1 MTITYHRCSQISA
14 VETSEDL
21 HQELAKAEEGRTAD
35 IGFESYMFARIIK
48 FRGNGNPL
56 EAYTRRLPPPRSAL
70 ESTAKKAFPR
80 RSKVEIL
87 EGVRVYFLATA
98 SAMFCPAATSPRPAD
113 NEVDCSHASPG
124 CDIST
129 SSSNVCDESGGNEA
143 SSGASSSSNRT
154 GSGEGAGRT
163 VVEKIHLLPV
173 SEEAPKS
180 WVFATLTGLMKD
192 STIVRQYMSVVVK
205 RPAKEL
211 KSSRRS
217 SSENAGDS
225 TPKNPDAEYRYI
237 VVACLPHSGII
248 TSATVVF
255 TSGSPLKALRRVQLL
270 ALVHP
275 NSACARRAGVVSYS
289 EALQRGLVGGVSAPS
304 RSSSSSSS
312 RQEQGAGQHDQG
324 SSTNLLDESVGAE
337 ASPAVIAAASR
348 RHLGS
353 PFDWGEGQFHGQQG
367 HHRDQR
373 RRRRLVREYN
383 RAEDVIAAVLEDS
396 APESDAEGSEDD
408 ADSMGGGTAFRMSDL
423 AQPQKREADSKSP
436 TGGPTLP
443 GRTLQRNFNFSFST
457 GDQVSSSG
465 DASAERDDP
474 TSASVRHF
482 SERVLFYDFVAPYF
496 RGRCA
501 DASSSAST
509 GLVADG
515 PTSRDSAVVV
525 FPGKK
530 LVIKDLTFVVW
541 ATDPENA
548 PGFLRSDT
556 VGLAPQHT
564 RFFVASLSRNVS
576 SQLMAYFGRVQLT
589 FKRSAPVAAAVRIL
603 ISGDGG
609 TLQPYAFSIL
619 NRGVEFK
626 VIATEPSS
634 VPLAR
639 VGPETMVHFEGT
651 LNPSLIDIL
660 PPEILTRVRRLP
672 ARVQPFAI
680 IAAAQS
686 LDPSLLL
693 RVLPS
698 GVMRGNQRG
707 IDEGLEAA
715 VEGQL
720 VRPFCLSDYQSRYAH
735 LCTRKPQDSP
745 ARENA
750 DQSGSEI
757 QPAPPSRTAVSL
769 PRSTLPECAEAAAAV
784 AEAAA
789 GGWELEAPCCTVCT
803 LQLQDGTESLTLTC
817 GHAFHWGCA
826 RAWLRCSATCPNCR
840 AEVVLPAEGGRSVAR
855 PGENIGTAAFGV
867 VRSALAEFF
876 SN

>member
-1 MTITYHRCSQISA
+1 MQQVATLTARAPLPSSA
-14 VETSEDL
+14 HWPQRPGLFGRRAACAGPDDSCPFRSPTGPS
-21 HQELAKAEEGRTAD
+21 KA
-35 IGFESYMFARIIK
+35 
-48 FRGNGNPL
+48 
-56 EAYTRRLPPPRSAL
+56 LPSCLAL
-70 ESTAKKAFPR
+70 EGT
-80 RSKVEIL
+80 
-87 EGVRVYFLATA
+87 TT
-98 SAMFCPAATSPRPAD
+98 SAMFGPPTNSPRPAD
-113 NEVDCSHASPG
+113 NEVDYSHTSPG

-129 SSSNVCDESGGNEA
+129 SSSYVCDESGGNES
-143 SSGASSSSNRT
+143 SSGARGSFEQT
-154 GSGEGAGRT
+154 VSGEAAGRT
-163 VVEKIHLLPV
+163 LVEKIHLLPI

-180 WVFATLTGLMKD
+180 WVFATLTGFMKD
-192 STIVRQYMSVVVK
+192 GTIVRQYMSVVVK
-205 RPAKEL
+205 RPAQEV
-211 KSSRRS
+211 KSTRRP
-217 SSENAGDS
+217 SSEDAGNS
-225 TPKNPDAEYRYI
+225 TTQNPDAEYKYI
-237 VVACLPHSGII
+237 VVACLPHSGVI

-255 TSGSPLKALRRVQLL
+255 TSGSPLKTLRRVQLL

-289 EALQRGLVGGVSAPS
+289 EALQRGLVGEASAPS
-304 RSSSSSSS
+304 RSSSSSSSS
-312 RQEQGAGQHDQG
+312 RQEQGAVQPVQG
-324 SSTNLLDESVGAE
+324 SS
-337 ASPAVIAAASR
+337 ASPLDDS
-348 RHLGS
+348 
-353 PFDWGEGQFHGQQG
+353 
-367 HHRDQR
+367 QR

-396 APESDAEGSEDD
+396 APESGAEGSGDD
-408 ADSMGGGTAFRMSDL
+408 EDSMGGGTAFRLSDVC
-423 AQPQKREADSKSP
+423 QPEKREALSESLS
-436 TGGPTLP
+436 GELTLQR
-443 GRTLQRNFNFSFST
+443 RTLQRNFNFSAPST
-457 GDQVSSSG
+457 GDQASSSG
-465 DASAERDDP
+465 DASGEIEGP
-474 TSASVRHF
+474 TRTSVRHF

-496 RGRCA
+496 RARCS
-501 DASSSAST
+501 DASSSASA
-509 GLVADG
+509 GVDADG

-548 PGFLRSDT
+548 PGFLRNDT
-556 VGLAPQHT
+556 AIYISIDPWGEYRKVH
-564 RFFVASLSRNVS
+564 
-576 SQLMAYFGRVQLT
+576 
-589 FKRSAPVAAAVRIL
+589 IL
-603 ISGDGG
+603 PFADTLPTTYSFRLFEDY
-609 TLQPYAFSIL
+609 LQPFLKEQPWRLIRKGDIFSF
-619 NRGVEFK
+619 RGVEFK

-651 LNPSLIDIL
+651 LNPSLMDIL

-686 LDPSLLL
+686 LDPQLLL

-715 VEGQL
+715 VESQL
-720 VRPFCLSDYQSRYAH
+720 VRPFRLTDYQSQFAH

-745 ARENA
+745 VQNNA
-750 DQSGSEI
+750 DHPASED
-757 QPAPPSRTAVSL
+757 QPAPPSHPAVSA
-769 PRSTLPECAEAAAAV
+769 PRPTLPESAEAAAAV
-784 AEAAA
+784 AEAVA

-840 AEVVLPAEGGRSVAR
+840 AEVVLPSEGGRSVAR
-855 PGENIGTAAFGV
+855 PGENIGAAALGV

-876 SN
+876 ST

>member
-1 MTITYHRCSQISA
+1 M
-14 VETSEDL
+14 
-21 HQELAKAEEGRTAD
+21 QESD
-35 IGFESYMFARIIK
+35 VF
-48 FRGNGNPL
+48 
-56 EAYTRRLPPPRSAL
+56 
-70 ESTAKKAFPR
+70 
-80 RSKVEIL
+80 
-87 EGVRVYFLATA
+87 FLAPTA
-98 SAMFCPAATSPRPAD
+98 AMFGPPANSPRPAD
-113 NEVDCSHASPG
+113 NEVDYSHTSPA

-129 SSSNVCDESGGNEA
+129 SSSNVCDELPGNES
-143 SSGASSSSNRT
+143 SSGAPRSSDPT
-154 GSGEGAGRT
+154 AAGQAAGRT
-163 VVEKIHLLPV
+163 LVEKIHLLPI
-173 SEEAPKS
+173 SEEAPKP
-180 WVFATLTGLMKD
+180 WVFATLTGFMKD
-192 STIVRQYMSVVVK
+192 GTIVRQYMSVTVK

-211 KSSRRS
+211 KSSRRAS
-217 SSENAGDS
+217 NGNAGNS
-225 TPKNPDAEYRYI
+225 TPQNPDAEYKYI

-289 EALQRGLVGGVSAPS
+289 EALQRGLVGEASAPS
-304 RSSSSSSS
+304 RTNSSSSSSSSSSS
-312 RQEQGAGQHDQG
+312 RQEQGAVQREGG
-324 SSTNLLDESVGAE
+324 SLASALDDSVSAE
-337 ASPAVIAAASR
+337 ASAAALAAASR

-353 PFDWGEGQFHGQQG
+353 PFDWGEAQTQGQQG
-367 HHRDQR
+367 QHREQR
-373 RRRRLVREYN
+373 GRRRLVREYN

-396 APESDAEGSEDD
+396 APESDAEGSGDD
-408 ADSMGGGTAFRMSDL
+408 EDSMGGGTPFRLSDVGHTDKMG
-423 AQPQKREADSKSP
+423 AVSESPSREL
-436 TGGPTLP
+436 TLQR
-443 GRTLQRNFNFSFST
+443 RTLQRNFIISAPST
-457 GDQVSSSG
+457 GEQGETGGEQDG
-465 DASAERDDP
+465 A

-496 RGRCA
+496 RARCA

-509 GLVADG
+509 GTEADSSS
-515 PTSRDSAVVV
+515 TKDSAVVV

-556 VGLAPQHT
+556 AIYISIDPWGEYRKVH
-564 RFFVASLSRNVS
+564 
-576 SQLMAYFGRVQLT
+576 
-589 FKRSAPVAAAVRIL
+589 IL
-603 ISGDGG
+603 PFADTLPTTYSFRLFEDY
-609 TLQPYAFSIL
+609 LQPFLKEQPWRLIRKGDIFSF
-619 NRGVEFK
+619 RGVEFK

-686 LDPSLLL
+686 LDPQLLL

-715 VEGQL
+715 VENQL
-720 VRPFCLSDYQSRYAH
+720 VRPFSFADYQSQFAH
-735 LCTRKPQDSP
+735 LCTRKPLDSP
-745 ARENA
+745 GRKNA
-750 DQSGSEI
+750 DPSLSETL
-757 QPAPPSRTAVSL
+757 PSPKPSSAASASRPTSL
-769 PRSTLPECAEAAAAV
+769 PESAEAAAAV

-855 PGENIGTAAFGV
+855 SGENIGQAALGV

-876 SN
+876 ST